1 MSSYWRNLAWPLIA
15 LLALGACAQY
25 SLISVER
32 IEIAGAYSVSPSIKW
47 NSKRGRDY
55 ELWTVDGPKLQDL
68 TFYGGFEDDDIL
80 FAPTAK
86 QDEKKIHGYKENF
99 SLLDVEEWIE
109 ASYAQAEFGN
119 MVTTDFRPF
128 KFGSKK
134 GFRFEFTFVAEDGL
148 RNKGFV
154 VGAKIDAE
162 LHLIVFTAPELYY
175 FEKFAP
181 EAERI
186 IRSIRIAGDGKAA

>member
-68 TFYGGFEDDDIL
+68 TIYGGFEDDDIL
-80 FAPTAK
+80 FSTMAK
-86 QDEKKIHGYKENF
+86 HPKLMERPIAVTGRRAVLGRPPEKVLD
-99 SLLDVEEWIE
+99 LL
-109 ASYAQAEFGN
+109 
-119 MVTTDFRPF
+119 
-128 KFGSKK
+128 K
-134 GFRFEFTFVAEDGL
+134 
-148 RNKGFV
+148 
-154 VGAKIDAE
+154 
-162 LHLIVFTAPELYY
+162 
-175 FEKFAP
+175 
-181 EAERI
+181 
-186 IRSIRIAGDGKAA
+186 